1 VAVKTSAMTAVAQAY
16 VVLTY
21 SGLVLVA
28 GVTVGAPSEVL
39 FVLAVLAAAAVA
51 IAVEASEASLV
62 FVE

>member
-62 FVE
+62 LVE

>member
-1 VAVKTSAMTAVAQAY
+1 MAVKTSAMTAVAQAY